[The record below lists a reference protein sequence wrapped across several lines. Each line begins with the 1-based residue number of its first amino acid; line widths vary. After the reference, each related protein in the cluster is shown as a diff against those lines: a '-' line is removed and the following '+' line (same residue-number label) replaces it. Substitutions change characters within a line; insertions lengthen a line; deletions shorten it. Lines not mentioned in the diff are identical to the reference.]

1 MADGLEVLC
10 QQAQRAQ
17 SVVDLHVLK
26 HKTVSVEYIFNLFD
40 VLVKPILTYGSEVY
54 GLYNSAAVET
64 FYLKFLKRLL
74 NVKQS
79 TNTCMVYAETG
90 RYPLS
95 IDIKVNMVKQ
105 WLKIVCSD
113 QRKLIWIAYDNMVNA
128 TRHEKNWAS
137 HIKHLLYS
145 TGFGFVW
152 EQQSVNDTKQFVV
165 TFKQRCKDIYTQ
177 TCFSE
182 IEKSNR
188 CRLYGVIKEVHD
200 TEFYLRQQCNCHLR
214 QGLSKIRLSSH
225 KFFVERGRW
234 SKPKVEYIERLC
246 TLCDQ
251 RDIEDEYHILMT
263 CPHYLDLRVKF
274 IKKQYYVRPS
284 MHKFQKLLNTTCK
297 RELFRLMTFIKFVFK
312 DYNNRLT
319 CS

>member
-1 MADGLEVLC
+1 MQG
-10 QQAQRAQ
+10 
-17 SVVDLHVLK
+17 
-26 HKTVSVEYIFNLFD
+26 Y
-40 VLVKPILTYGSEVY
+40 
-54 GLYNSAAVET
+54 
-64 FYLKFLKRLL
+64 
-74 NVKQS
+74 
-79 TNTCMVYAETG
+79 
-90 RYPLS
+90 
-95 IDIKVNMVKQ
+95 
-105 WLKIVCSD
+105 
-113 QRKLIWIAYDNMVNA
+113 
-128 TRHEKNWAS
+128 
-137 HIKHLLYS
+137 
-145 TGFGFVW
+145 
-152 EQQSVNDTKQFVV
+152 
-165 TFKQRCKDIYTQ
+165 IYTQ

-188 CRLYGVIKEVHD
+188 CRLYRDIKEVHD

-251 RDIEDEYHILMT
+251 GDIEDEYHILMT

-312 DYNNRLT
+312 DYNNCLT